1 MNTNK
6 EKMIEMK
13 AWLKDAAKKIR
24 ESKKA
29 IKEYQK
35 GHGGCHPID
44 WGGKEPKA
52 PCLYRL
58 KALQSDYRH
67 KHIAYSLALG
77 KTMEQIE
84 SKHRKNEL
92 GVEPNLPNMSLV
104 NTILLGLLTHEEVT
118 Q

>member
-24 ESKKA
+24 EGKKA

-35 GHGGCHPID
+35 GHGGCYPFD
-44 WGGKEPKA
+44 WGGKDSKA

-67 KHIAYSLALG
+67 KHIAYSLAIG
-77 KTMEQIE
+77 KPIDQIE
-84 SKHRKNEL
+84 SKHGKDEFGNEC
-92 GVEPNLPNMSLV
+92 NLPSMSLV
-104 NTILLGLLTHEEVT
+104 NTILFGLLTHEEVP